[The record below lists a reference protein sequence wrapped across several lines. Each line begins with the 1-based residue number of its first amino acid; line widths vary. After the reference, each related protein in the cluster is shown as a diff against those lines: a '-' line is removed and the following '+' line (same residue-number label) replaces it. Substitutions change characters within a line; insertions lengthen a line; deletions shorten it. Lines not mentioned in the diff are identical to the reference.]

1 MIHAYTG
8 LPGSGKSYNVVEHV
22 VLPMLREGRTVVT
35 NLPLH
40 EDVVAQS
47 IPNADLRSVSLDR
60 IKDNPGLMD
69 EVFPP
74 GCVCV
79 LDELWRLWPAGEKVN
94 KIPEEFKSFLAEHR
108 HRVDAKGRST
118 QIVFV
123 TQDLAQVAAFARQ
136 LVEQTL
142 IHTKLGH
149 LGMSGKFKVQIA
161 HGCVTGTVVP
171 ESRQLVTRLGSYK
184 AEVWRFYKSHTMSQS
199 KEAGADEAPAD
210 QRGNVW
216 KRPGLIAMGL
226 LGLGCLAF
234 GGTWVYGVTKDPAAA
249 VGGNVVDRPQP
260 QHASSVGS
268 HSTTS
273 AAVLP
278 AVARWRVSG
287 YLLGDDGKGRALI
300 TDGYA
305 SAWISFDSYCRRER
319 GNVIACTVNGR
330 KITSAD
336 LTL

>member
-1 MIHAYTG
+1 M
-8 LPGSGKSYNVVEHV
+8 VEHV

-40 EDVVAQS
+40 EDVVAEC

-60 IKDNPGLMD
+60 IKDNPGLID
-69 EVFPP
+69 ELFPP
-74 GCVCV
+74 GAVCV

-94 KIPEEFKSFLAEHR
+94 RIPEEFKSFLAEHR
-108 HRVDAKGRST
+108 HRVDAEGRSM

-149 LGMSGKFKVQIA
+149 LGMNGKFKVNIA
-161 HGCVTGTVVP
+161 HGAVTGMVVP
-171 ESRQLVTRLGSYK
+171 EARQLVTRLGRYK
-184 AEVWRFYKSHTMSQS
+184 PEVWRFYKSHTMSQS
-199 KEAGADEAPAD
+199 KESGADESAAD

-216 KRPGLIAMGL
+216 KRPGLLAMGA

-234 GGTWVYGVTKDPAAA
+234 GGTWVYGVTQDPAAA

-260 QHASSVGS
+260 QPVPTGRPG
-268 HSTTS
+268 TS
-273 AAVLP
+273 AAVTPILG
-278 AVARWRVSG
+278 RWRVSG
-287 YLLGDDGKGRALI
+287 ALMDGPGKGRALV
-300 TDGYA
+300 TDGYS
-305 SAWISFDSYCRRER
+305 SAWINFESYCRMER

-330 KITSAD
+330 KISSAD